1 MIAIEEAER
10 IIHKY
15 CRIIGYEKELVKK
28 LSFDL
33 CKELGDREYR
43 TLGNTLKEGD
53 CGLFYNIVKS
63 EINAHFN
70 EFFTKYFILTNA

>member
-1 MIAIEEAER
+1 MKAIEQAER
-10 IIHKY
+10 IVHKY

-33 CKELGDREYR
+33 CKELADIEYL
-43 TLGNTLKEGD
+43 TLGLKLESND

-63 EINAHFN
+63 EINAHFDV
-70 EFFTKYFILTNA
+70 FFTKYFILTNC